1 MRDLLVLGIFM
12 GALPFAL
19 RHTWAGVLLWT
30 WISIMNPHQ
39 LAYGFAA
46 TAPFAAVAAG
56 ATLIS
61 IFLNRDKLRMPW
73 EPPVVVLFMFVF
85 WMCVTTVFAFHPQ
98 TSWDQLV
105 KVLKIQLM
113 TVVAFAAIRERKH
126 IELFIWIN
134 VLSLGFFG
142 VKGGLYTI
150 ATAGAGRVWGPGGFI
165 GGNNELAVAL
175 IMAIPL
181 MNYLRMVSTRRWV
194 RIGLLVA
201 LLLTTVSALGTQSR
215 GAFLAISAMALVL
228 WFRSDRKFV
237 TGVMVA
243 IVAVGLVAFL
253 PNTWEERMGTIQS
266 YEQDGSAMGRIE
278 AWKMTFNLASKNF
291 FGGGFDIY
299 YPSTYAIYAP
309 ESTQS
314 QGSHSIYFSVL
325 GEHGFVGLVLFLTIW
340 YLAFRTAGN
349 IRRDAKRQEETAW
362 LFHLAGMCQVSLVGY
377 LVGGAFLALAYF
389 DLPYNVLVILVAS
402 LRWMQEKRWVT
413 EPTGAFGSGN
423 PVSRIRTAVRRR
435 IQRWS

>member
-1 MRDLLVLGIFM
+1 MRDLLVAGIFI

-30 WISIMNPHQ
+30 WISIMNPHR

-61 IFLNRDKLRMPW
+61 IYINRDKLLIRW
-73 EPPVVVLFMFVF
+73 EPPVIVLVIFIL
-85 WMCVTTVFAFHPQ
+85 WMCVTTVLAFHPV

-113 TVVAFAAIRERKH
+113 TMVAFAALRERKH

-142 VKGGLYTI
+142 VKGGFFTI
-150 ATAGAGRVWGPGGFI
+150 STGGGGRVWGPGGFI
-165 GGNNELAVAL
+165 QGNNELAVAL

-181 MNYLRMVSTRRWV
+181 MNYLRVVSSRVWV
-194 RIGLLVA
+194 RMGLLVA
-201 LLLTTVSALGTQSR
+201 LLLTTVSALGSQSR
-215 GAFLAISAMALVL
+215 GAFLAVSAMGLVL

-243 IVAVGLVAFL
+243 IVAAGLVAFM
-253 PNTWEERMGTIQS
+253 PSTWEDRMGTIQT
-266 YEQDGSAMGRIE
+266 YDQDGSAMGRIE
-278 AWKMTFNLASKNF
+278 AWKMTINLASKNV

-309 ESTQS
+309 DSPHH
-314 QGSHSIYFSVL
+314 QGAHSIYFSVL
-325 GEHGFVGLVLFLTIW
+325 GEHGVIGLVLFLTIW
-340 YLAFRTAGN
+340 YLAFRTAGR
-349 IRRDAKRQEETAW
+349 IRRDAKKQEETAW
-362 LFHLAGMCQVSLVGY
+362 LVHLAGMCQVSLVGY
-377 LVGGAFLALAYF
+377 LVGGTFLALAYF
-389 DLPYNVLVILVAS
+389 DLPYNVLVILVVS
-402 LRWMQEKRWVT
+402 LRWMQEKRWTT

-423 PVSRIRTAVRRR
+423 PVSRIRSAAARKV
-435 IQRWS
+435 QKWS